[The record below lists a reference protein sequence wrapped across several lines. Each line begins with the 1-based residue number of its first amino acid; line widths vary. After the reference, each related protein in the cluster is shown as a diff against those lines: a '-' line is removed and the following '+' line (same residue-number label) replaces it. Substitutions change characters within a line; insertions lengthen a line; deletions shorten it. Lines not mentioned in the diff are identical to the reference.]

1 MTPQPHAHRRRVP
14 VRRSAA
20 LVAVLLVIGG
30 TPLVAGAIGDD
41 IVAQVA
47 VEVDAPSVR
56 QAEPRLPDRADRS
69 ARVVPETVP
78 VTVDP
83 VVVDPVVVD
92 PVVAVLTD
100 TYTWDERGLRVAL
113 LQESLG
119 IAVDGIY
126 NSNTQ
131 QAHVG
136 AIEFLGLATDI
147 VPVPILPPGPDP
159 AEWAALRECESNGNY
174 AITNPS
180 GKYRG
185 AYQFDRSTWNSVAA
199 RHVPRLAGVDPAAA
213 SPADQDAMA
222 FALYVER
229 GARPWPQ
236 CGRHLA

>member
-1 MTPQPHAHRRRVP
+1 MTPQPHSHRRRVP

-41 IVAQVA
+41 IIAQVA
-47 VEVDAPSVR
+47 VEVEVDTPSVR
-56 QAEPRLPDRADRS
+56 QNEPRLPARADRS
-69 ARVVPETVP
+69 GWVVPEPVP
-78 VTVDP
+78 VAVDP
-83 VVVDPVVVD
+83 IVVD

-119 IAVDGIY
+119 IAVDGVY
-126 NSNTQ
+126 NSATQ
-131 QAHVG
+131 QAHLG

-147 VPVPILPPGPDP
+147 VPVPVLPPGPDP
-159 AEWAALRECESNGNY
+159 AEWAALRQCESNGNY

-180 GKYRG
+180 GRYRG
-185 AYQFDRSTWNSVAA
+185 AYQFDRSTWNSVAS

-229 GARPWPQ
+229 GARPWPH